1 MYQFAFEKLEV
12 WNESRSL
19 TKSLYLKTKEFP
31 DYERFGLSS
40 QIQRASVSICSNIA
54 ERSSRCYS
62 KEQKTLYQIAY
73 SSLMEV
79 MNQVIISADLNY
91 VNDDFLNETREKILR
106 ISRMLNALRNSI
118 LKPLNSST
126 FKQ

>member
-1 MYQFAFEKLEV
+1 
-12 WNESRSL
+12 
-19 TKSLYLKTKEFP
+19 
-31 DYERFGLSS
+31 
-40 QIQRASVSICSNIA
+40 
-54 ERSSRCYS
+54 
-62 KEQKTLYQIAY
+62 
-73 SSLMEV
+73 MEV